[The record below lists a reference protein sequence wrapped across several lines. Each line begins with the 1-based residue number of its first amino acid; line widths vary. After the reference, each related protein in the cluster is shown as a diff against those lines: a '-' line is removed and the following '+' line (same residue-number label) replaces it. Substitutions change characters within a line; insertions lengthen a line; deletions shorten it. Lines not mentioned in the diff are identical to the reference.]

1 MPSVIDVRGTKLRDV
16 AVPAAFVQV
25 DGGKRNAMF
34 RAVFR
39 ELSNRR
45 AGTASTKRR
54 DEVSGGGRK
63 PWKQKGTG
71 RARQG
76 STRSPQWR
84 HGGVVFGPKP
94 RNYIV
99 SLNKKERHGALRA
112 ALADRFASNSV
123 SVLGTDDFDLTKT
136 RDLAALLFGAKR
148 AAKAAARTLVVYAP
162 SERAAVGA
170 ELERIG
176 RNLARA
182 AITHTGALDVKDVLG
197 YAHVLLTSAAF
208 DELSTAFAAPS
219 GNQQSDTAT
228 CELSAA
234 SRSSDEPDASPASE
248 LEGSAG

>member
-1 MPSVIDVRGTKLRDV
+1 MPAVIDAKGASVRDA
-16 AVPAAFVQV
+16 AVPAAFAA
-25 DGGKRNAMF
+25 GAKHSNAMF

-99 SLNKKERHGALRA
+99 SLNKKERKAAMRA
-112 ALADRFASNSV
+112 ALADRFASDCV
-123 SVLGTDDFDLTKT
+123 TVLATEGFDLTKT
-136 RDLAALLFGAKR
+136 RELAGLLFGSPK
-148 AAKAAARTLVVYAP
+148 AAKAGPRTLVVFAA
-162 SERAAVGA
+162 SEAAGVGA
-170 ELERIG
+170 VLVRIA
-176 RNLARA
+176 RNLQRA
-182 AITHTGALDVKDVLG
+182 GVTHTGALDVKDVLG
-197 YAHVLLTSAAF
+197 YARLVVTAGAL
-208 DELSTAFAAPS
+208 DELASAFAAPK
-219 GNQQSDTAT
+219 AKV
-228 CELSAA
+228 A
-234 SRSSDEPDASPASE
+234 
-248 LEGSAG
+248 